1 MYHGRKK
8 QAKEALTAEQ
18 LKEIET
24 KLQKITVINQT
35 LLKKRANKEYDRAS
49 LEQTEKFSVLSP
61 DFSTL
66 WNYRREILSHLIANE
81 EPLKDSPKDKYELVM
96 KELEFLVKSIMKS
109 PKSYTLWFHRQWV
122 IDIGLG
128 VERELMTAQEKKD
141 WHSRILET
149 ELKLCDKM
157 LMMDERNFHCWNYR
171 LLTALLYL
179 KEIPQRLSSGDEHV

>member
-1 MYHGRKK
+1 M
-8 QAKEALTAEQ
+8 
-18 LKEIET
+18 
-24 KLQKITVINQT
+24 
-35 LLKKRANKEYDRAS
+35 
-49 LEQTEKFSVLSP
+49 LSP

-66 WNYRREILSHLIANE
+66 WNYRREILSHLLANE
-81 EPLKDSPKDKYELVM
+81 EPLKNSPKDKYELLI

-122 IDIGLG
+122 IEIGLK
-128 VERELMTAQEKKD
+128 VEREIMQAQEKRE
-141 WHSRILET
+141 WRSRILET

-179 KEIPQRLSSGDEHV
+179 KEIPLRLPSGDDHTLAEIEFLAKECEMAEALIKKSFSNYSAWHYRSKLMPELYERR